1 MRGKNMNYFT
11 PEWYNDTI
19 VAEMCFQLRKTGKAA
34 AFSEKFFERLYA
46 VEKRAFLKHSKR
58 AAKFE
63 KRTFDAVTAGEQFD
77 ANYEENLAFV
87 KKNLPE
93 ELLAT
98 VADVRVL
105 ALGSADYDV
114 AYAITRYCG
123 QINRKCESVETQYQ
137 SELEAIAEK
146 LGWVTVNSLEYL
158 VGAPIASVE
167 QVDGAV
173 LITTS
178 PEYSGN
184 AYRVELAD
192 GVIDGDAR
200 GAVGST
206 IIKHE
211 LTQSDDGFC
220 LGLLCNDVNS
230 DLFTLTVNAKSVNI
244 SDID

>member
-1 MRGKNMNYFT
+1 MKYFT
-11 PEWYNDTI
+11 PEWYNDT
-19 VAEMCFQLRKTGKAA
+19 VVSQMCFQLRKTGKAA

-63 KRTFDAVTAGEQFD
+63 KRTFDASEAAAQFD

-114 AYAITRYCG
+114 AYAIARYCG
-123 QINRKCESVETQYQ
+123 QVNRKCESIEAEYQ
-137 SELEAIAEK
+137 SELEKIAEK
-146 LGWVTVNSLEYL
+146 LGWTTVNSLEYL
-158 VGAPIASVE
+158 VGAPIATVE
-167 QVDGAV
+167 QTESGVTV
-173 LITTS
+173 TTS

-184 AYRVELAD
+184 AYKIELNGGKIDGIAQSVIGATVIQHELAQN
-192 GVIDGDAR
+192 GDAF
-200 GAVGST
+200 S
-206 IIKHE
+206 
-211 LTQSDDGFC
+211 F
-220 LGLLCNDVNS
+220 GLLCSDKNS
-230 DLFTLTVNAKSVNI
+230 NI
-244 SDID
+244 VSLDITANGVEISEIA